1 MLTEIK
7 FKCGRHLRMEE
18 TKRKTKT
25 LNLTEGS
32 LFKKILIFSL
42 PLMLSN
48 VLQVLFNIS
57 DIAVVGRF
65 AGSEALGSVGST
77 AIFVALFTGFLIGIG
92 SGVNSLIAKHLGAGE
107 DEDVAAATK
116 ASSVVSLVTGII
128 IAVLGIGLSRPLLLL
143 LNTKPELIDGAVLYV
158 RIYFCGMPALAIY
171 NFGNGVFSADGDTK
185 RPLIFLS
192 VAGVVNILLN
202 LLFVIVFKMSVAGV
216 ALASIISQY
225 LSASFI
231 TIALCRTKRAYRLR
245 FRGEKISGKKVK
257 SVLILGLPAG
267 FQNAIFSIA
276 NLFIQAGVN
285 SFDTVMVE
293 GNSAA
298 ANADAI
304 IYDIMAAFYT
314 ACTSFMA
321 QNLGAGKKDR
331 LLKSYFVSLIYSFGA
346 GAVFSAILA
355 LCGKYF
361 LAIFTTEQAVIDA
374 GMKRLVI
381 MCFSY
386 AVSAFMDATIAAA
399 RGLGKTVIPT
409 VIVIMGSCVF
419 RIIWIYTVFAY
430 FKTIPSL
437 YLLYIFSW
445 AITAVAEIIYFA
457 VIYKKTVNR
466 MQIDVNG
473 EK

>member
-1 MLTEIK
+1 MK
-7 FKCGRHLRMEE
+7 NKSCSPF
-18 TKRKTKT
+18 KTKT
-25 LNLTEGS
+25 TRKTLDLTEGS
-32 LFKKILIFSL
+32 LFKNILLFSL

-65 AGSEALGSVGST
+65 AGSAALGSVGST
-77 AIFVALFTGFLIGIG
+77 AICVALFTGILIGIG

-107 DEDVAAATK
+107 DDEVADASRASAA
-116 ASSVVSLVTGII
+116 VSLAIGII
-128 IAVLGIGLSRPLLLL
+128 ISALGIGLSKPILLL
-143 LNTKPELIDGAVLYV
+143 LNTKEELLDNAVLYV
-158 RIYFCGMPALAIY
+158 RIYFCGMPALAVY
-171 NFGNGVFSADGDTK
+171 NFGNGVLSADGDTK

-192 VAGVVNILLN
+192 VAGVINILLN

-231 TIALCRTKRAYRLR
+231 IISLFRTKRAYRLR
-245 FRGEKISGKKVK
+245 LRGGKISGEKVK
-257 SVLILGLPAG
+257 RVLMLGLPAG
-267 FQNAIFSIA
+267 FQNAIFSAA

-298 ANADAI
+298 ANADAV

-331 LLKSYFVSLIYSFGA
+331 LLKCFFVSLIYSFGV
-346 GAVFSAILA
+346 GAVCSTVLV

-374 GMKRLVI
+374 GMKRLTI
-381 MCFSY
+381 MGFSY
-386 AVSAFMDATIAAA
+386 AFSAFMDTPIAAA

-409 VIVIMGSCVF
+409 ILVIMGSCVF

-430 FKTIPSL
+430 FKSIPSL

-445 AITAVAEIIYFA
+445 MITAVTEIIYFII
-457 VIYKKTVNR
+457 IYKKAIKHTEVDQVPANN
-466 MQIDVNG
+466 MPI
-473 EK
+473 